1 MGSSVFRDV
10 EVQPFLSHIEYL
22 PSLLSALAAASKSAV
37 VGWLLPPHFAG
48 CCQRSA
54 ERGWPTC
61 KGQTLSKLSQADLI
75 LRKGNCGT
83 VP

>member
-10 EVQPFLSHIEYL
+10 EVQPF
-22 PSLLSALAAASKSAV
+22 PSLLSALATASKLAV
-37 VGWLLPPHFAG
+37 VGWLLPPRFAG
-48 CCQRSA
+48 CCQRSP

-61 KGQTLSKLSQADLI
+61 KGQILSKLSQAELI

-83 VP
+83 AP